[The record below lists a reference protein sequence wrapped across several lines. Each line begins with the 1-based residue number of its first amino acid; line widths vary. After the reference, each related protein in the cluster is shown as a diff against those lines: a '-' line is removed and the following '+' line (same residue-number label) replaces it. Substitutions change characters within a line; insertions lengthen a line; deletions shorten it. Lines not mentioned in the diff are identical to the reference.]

1 MIQNMIKY
9 LNFAIDM
16 IGRAIALGFMS
27 LMMFAIVILL
37 MSVSAIV
44 YGVWLA

>member
-9 LNFAIDM
+9 LNSAIDM

-27 LMMFAIVILL
+27 LMMFAILILL
-37 MSVSAIV
+37 MSVFGII
-44 YGVWLA
+44 YGVLLA

>member
-27 LMMFAIVILL
+27 LMMFAILILL
-37 MSVSAIV
+37 MSVFGII
-44 YGVWLA
+44 YGVLLA